1 MLKLKLDTILIFSVA
16 MRNTQLSECV
26 ILKTLNRIISVRTT
40 AYVLLVHLLIF
51 LVLKRQLTCWSW
63 HESLKSLFV

>member
-26 ILKTLNRIISVRTT
+26 ILKTLNRIISTQSSE
-40 AYVLLVHLLIF
+40 
-51 LVLKRQLTCWSW
+51 RQLMSY
-63 HESLKSLFV
+63 